1 MATSVFAI
9 GIKSKNYP
17 NKVKGGGTVADR
29 MEGAF
34 KSVLPQM
41 LAEIKAK
48 YLSVHSSSSIAS
60 RKKSGGLRAHT
71 KYHIKRTGKD
81 NVSGEIAIGEG
92 VPYAGIHVGSGGSA
106 NLLRAGGKPFVIPLT
121 SAGIQNKDGS
131 WRSPYV
137 PGRLRSVPG
146 LFRGTRK
153 HNLNPNILYQRYK
166 TRGIKPMFMLKQN
179 ISVPTRVDIDEIQGD
194 IKSRLSVAMQRA
206 FEGYDFGYLR
216 MMQK

>member
-9 GIKSKNYP
+9 GITKKSYADQ
-17 NKVKGGGTVADR
+17 KVKGGGTVADR

-41 LAEIKAK
+41 LAEIRSK
-48 YLSVHSSSSIAS
+48 YLTSHSASSI
-60 RKKSGGLRAHT
+60 KKGKGNIYKHT
-71 KYHIKRTGKD
+71 NYVINRTAKD
-81 NVSGEIAIGEG
+81 NVSGEISIGEG
-92 VPYAGIHVGSGGSA
+92 VPYTPIHVGSGGSA
-106 NLLRAGGKPFVIPLT
+106 NLLRAGNKPFVIPF
-121 SAGIQNKDGS
+121 SWARNKDGG
-131 WRSPYV
+131 WKAPYV
-137 PGRLRSVPG
+137 PGQLRNVPG
-146 LFRGTRK
+146 LFRGTKK